1 MTKKNEIGLR
11 LREKLLS
18 EILLSA
24 SKYEGFAERLEL
36 LAQMI
41 NSAFDSVSLTEQE
54 QSRLITVLQ
63 SYKTLKD
70 KSGRPINSKAI
81 SLAQRIAPYLPGE
94 RFWFVSPIENKGIRF
109 ESEVATVEIRVK
121 DESDE

>member
-1 MTKKNEIGLR
+1 MAKKNELGLR

-24 SKYEGFAERLEL
+24 SKHEGFSERLEV

-41 NSAFDSVSLTEQE
+41 NNAFDSVSLTEQE

-70 KSGRPINSKAI
+70 KSGRSVDIKAVT
-81 SLAQRIAPYLPGE
+81 LAQRIAPYLPGE
-94 RFWFVSPIENKGIRF
+94 RFWFVSPIDNKGVKF
-109 ESEVATVEIRVK
+109 ESEVATVEIKIK
-121 DESDE
+121 DEE